1 MANPLDNVSQ
11 HSRQEML
18 DLQRELASRQL
29 ESVRLYRPNANQKP
43 FHDDM
48 ASERIVLGGNRSGK
62 TTAAMLEFAWAVTGT
77 HPVEGKYPKENGTAV
92 VVGADWRHIG
102 MVCVRGLFKAG
113 AFKIIQ
119 DAHTK
124 EWRAYDPVA
133 DKARE
138 SEAKPSPPL
147 IPPRMIKNISWVL
160 KSAGYMQSCELTN
173 GWQIYFFSSE
183 GDPPQGYRAHLA
195 WIDEDL
201 SSESTWLAELQARLA
216 DYKGRLVWSATPHS
230 KNDALF
236 GLCERAD
243 KAAEEGHS
251 NPKKFVLRFLDNE
264 HISKEARALAVEQW
278 AAQGEE
284 VLRMRAEGEFTFDSV
299 LMYGNFNMG
308 IHGFSRREL
317 PEGQIPAD
325 WCRYAAIDPGHAICA
340 VMFAAV
346 PPSGDFV
353 LIYDELYIPNC
364 SAVVFAEKFAAKLA
378 GQPQF
383 YAFIIDSHG
392 ARLTDIGG
400 GKSPGQQY
408 AEQLELLGVRSKA
421 TGSSFMH
428 GSDDI
433 MAGIESVRNAMH
445 IRSKGTPYLRVL
457 EGAMPNFIREI
468 KRYKRQS
475 TVVGGHSIV
484 LDKPHPRS
492 VSHLMDCMRY
502 IFAADPK
509 YHKPEVKAEVAW
521 WEPWLAKR
529 RRDRGEEASVVYLAP
544 SSYTSQT
551 YVA

>member
-133 DKARE
+133 DRARE

-160 KSAGYMQSCELTN
+160 KSAQYMQSCELTN

-408 AEQLELLGVRSKA
+408 AEQLELLGVRSK
-421 TGSSFMH
+421 
-428 GSDDI
+428 
-433 MAGIESVRNAMH
+433 
-445 IRSKGTPYLRVL
+445 GTPYLRVL

>member
-1 MANPLDNVSQ
+1 MNNPLDQVSQ

-29 ESVRLYRPNANQKP
+29 ESVRLYRPNVNQQP
-43 FHDDM
+43 FHNDM
-48 ASERIVLGGNRSGK
+48 ASERVVLGGNRSGK

-102 MVCVRGLFKAG
+102 MVCVRGLFKSG

-133 DKARE
+133 DKDRE
-138 SEAKPSPPL
+138 ADAKPAPPL
-147 IPPRMIKNISWVL
+147 IPPRLIKNISWVL

-216 DYKGRLVWSATPHS
+216 DYKGRLIWSATPHS

-243 KAAEEGHS
+243 KAAEEGRD

-299 LMYGNFNMG
+299 LLYGNFNMG
-308 IHGFSRREL
+308 IHGYPRKEL
-317 PEGQIPAD
+317 PDGQVPAD
-325 WCRYAAIDPGHAICA
+325 WCRYAAVDPGHAICA
-340 VMFAAV
+340 VLFAAV

-353 LIYDELYIPNC
+353 LMYDELYIPNC

-378 GQPQF
+378 GQPQH
-383 YAFIIDSHG
+383 YAFLIDSHG

-408 AEQLELLGVRSKA
+408 SEQLEILGVRSKA

-428 GSDDI
+428 GSDDV
-433 MAGIESVRNAMH
+433 MSGIESVRNAMH
-445 IRSKGTPYLRVL
+445 IRSGGTPKLRVL
-457 EGAMPNFIREI
+457 EGALPNFIREI

-475 TVVGGHSIV
+475 TVIGGQSIV

-492 VSHLMDCMRY
+492 VSHLMDCLRY
-502 IFAADPK
+502 LMAADIK
-509 YHKPEVKAEVAW
+509 YHKPDVKAEAAW
-521 WEPWLAKR
+521 WEPWIAR
-529 RRDRGEEASVVYLAP
+529 RRKERGEQEGVVYLAP